1 MKKTYYSDRRTRVTD
16 EVVADEVSR
25 LIIPLQSVISV
36 KVTRL
41 FPFWRSRIDV
51 VTSDGRSHILRSG
64 VFCMNVLRDIED
76 ALCDALNDILERE
89 RSLGALEGEAV
100 RRARV
105 GERLKESGETPP
117 PEVMEMFEKK

>member
-1 MKKTYYSDRRTRVTD
+1 MTD